1 MRKGYSTQLRLDSL
15 AIDQVPLN
23 LECRSR
29 IVPILR
35 AVQQVYSKAD
45 VSAAI
50 MKLIEADVNLDTRK
64 DCGRKGMDYW
74 HIMVLTSVRLG
85 CNFTYDHL
93 HDLAENHSRLRAIMG
108 IGEWDSET
116 NFTWRTIRNNICL
129 LKPSTIDA
137 ISQIIVAEGHAIV
150 PEAVEQMR
158 ADSFV
163 MQTNIHYPTES
174 SLIRDGVRK
183 IIEMCLERMTDQQL
197 PGWRQHG
204 YLWTSVKKLARQ
216 IDRIAAKKGADYVTK
231 LKEPYRELLDKTQ
244 QIIAK
249 ARQLCIDRL
258 LPQATP
264 DDVFGPNTLQAFIAR
279 TERVMNTAKRRVLLG
294 ESVQNSDKLF
304 SMFEPHTQLYKRGK
318 AGEPIQF
325 GRQVLVFE
333 DAAGFIVH
341 GELMKRDDC
350 DSAVAVEATRLLQ
363 RRFNNRIRRLS
374 FDRGFHSP
382 ENQRLLSEVIPCLCL
397 PKPGAKQSLKQM
409 AAADADFLEALQ
421 NHPGVES
428 AIGALQSGNGME
440 RCRDRSEIGFERYIS
455 LAILGRNL
463 QTLGRLLIAKES
475 PKSEAAFTRRK
486 AA

>member
-15 AIDQVPLN
+15 SIDQVPLN

-108 IGEWDSET
+108 IGEWDGET

-197 PGWRQHG
+197 PGWRQHA

-216 IDRIAAKKGADYVTK
+216 IDRMAAKKGADYVTK

-249 ARQLCIDRL
+249 ARQLCIDQL

-279 TERVMNTAKRRVLLG
+279 TERVMNTAKRRVLLA
-294 ESVQNSDKLF
+294 ESVPNSDKLF
-304 SMFEPHTQLYKRGK
+304 SMFEPHTQLYNRGK

-350 DSAVAVEATRLLQ
+350 DSGVAVEATRLLQ

-409 AAADADFLEALQ
+409 AAADDDFLEALQ

>member
-15 AIDQVPLN
+15 PIEQVPLN

-29 IVPILR
+29 VVPILR
-35 AVQQVYSKAD
+35 ALQQVYSKAEVTD
-45 VSAAI
+45 RI
-50 MKLIEADVNLDTRK
+50 MQLIEADVNRDTRK

-74 HIMVLTSVRLG
+74 HIMVLASVRLG

-93 HDLAENHSRLRAIMG
+93 HDLAENHGRLRAIMG
-108 IGEWDSET
+108 IGAWDSET

-129 LKPSTIDA
+129 LKPSTIDS
-137 ISQIIVAEGHAIV
+137 ISHIIVAEGHSVV

-183 IIEMCLERMTDQQL
+183 IIQMCLERMPDHL
-197 PGWRQHG
+197 LAGWRQHAF
-204 YLWTSVKKLARQ
+204 LWKSVRKLARE
-216 IDRIAAKKGADYVTK
+216 IDRIAAKKGTGYVER
-231 LKEPYRELLDKTQ
+231 LKKPYRELIEKTQ
-244 QIIAK
+244 LIIAK
-249 ARQLCIDRL
+249 ARQMCVDFL
-258 LPQATP
+258 LPQATAS
-264 DDVFGPNTLQAFIAR
+264 DVFGPNTLQAFIAR
-279 TERVMNTAKRRVLLG
+279 TERVIDSTNRRVLLG
-294 ESVQNSDKLF
+294 ESVPNNDKLF
-304 SMFEPHTQLYKRGK
+304 SMFEPHTQLYRRGK

-341 GELMKRDDC
+341 GKLMNRRDC
-350 DSAVAVEATRLLQ
+350 DSGVAVAETKVVQ
-363 RRFNNRIRRLS
+363 RRFNNRIKRLS

-382 ENQRLLSEVIPCLCL
+382 ANQTLLSEIIPCLCL
-397 PKPGAKQSLKQM
+397 PKPGVKQALKQM
-409 AAADADFLEALQ
+409 AAADDDFLEAQQ

-440 RCRDRSEIGFERYIS
+440 RSRDRSEIGFERYIS

-463 QTLGRLLIAKES
+463 QTFGRLLIAKES
-475 PKSEAAFTRRK
+475 PESEAAFSRRK
-486 AA
+486 VA

>member
-15 AIDQVPLN
+15 PIDQVPLN

-45 VSAAI
+45 VTAAI

-64 DCGRKGMDYW
+64 DCGRTGMDYW
-74 HIMVLTSVRLG
+74 HIMVLASVRLG

-93 HDLAENHSRLRAIMG
+93 HDLAENHTRLRAIMG
-108 IGEWDSET
+108 IGAWDGET
-116 NFTWRTIRNNICL
+116 NFSWRTIRNNICL
-129 LKPSTIDA
+129 LKSSTIDA
-137 ISQIIVAEGHAIV
+137 ISQIIVAEGHAVV

-163 MQTNIHYPTES
+163 METNIHYPTDS
-174 SLIRDGVRK
+174 SLIRDGLRK
-183 IIEMCLERMTDQQL
+183 IIEICLERMSDHQL
-197 PGWRQHG
+197 PGWRQHA

-216 IDRIAAKKGADYVTK
+216 IDRIAAKKGGDYLAR
-231 LKEPYRELLDKTQ
+231 LKEPYRELLQKTQ
-244 QIIAK
+244 LIIAK
-249 ARQLCIDRL
+249 ARQLCIDLL

-294 ESVQNSDKLF
+294 ESVPNSDKLF

-341 GELMKRDDC
+341 GKLMKRSDY
-350 DSAVAVEATRLLQ
+350 DSGVAAAETKVVQ
-363 RRFNNRIRRLS
+363 DRFGGRIKRLS

-382 ENQRLLSEVIPCLCL
+382 ENQELLSDVIPSLCL

-409 AAADADFLEALQ
+409 AAADDDFLEALQ

-455 LAILGRNL
+455 LATLGRNL

>member
-15 AIDQVPLN
+15 PIDQVPLN

-45 VSAAI
+45 VTAAI

-64 DCGRKGMDYW
+64 DCGRTGMDYW
-74 HIMVLTSVRLG
+74 HIMVLASVRLG

-93 HDLAENHSRLRAIMG
+93 HDLAENHTRLRAIMG
-108 IGEWDSET
+108 IGAWDGET
-116 NFTWRTIRNNICL
+116 NFSWRTIRNNICL
-129 LKPSTIDA
+129 LKSSTIDA
-137 ISQIIVAEGHAIV
+137 ISQIIVAEGHTVV
-150 PEAVEQMR
+150 PKAVEQMR

-163 MQTNIHYPTES
+163 METNIHYPTDS
-174 SLIRDGVRK
+174 SLIRDGLRK
-183 IIEMCLERMTDQQL
+183 IIEMCLERMTDQQF
-197 PGWRQHG
+197 PGWRQHA

-231 LKEPYRELLDKTQ
+231 LKEPYRELLDKTE

-249 ARQLCIDRL
+249 ARQLCIDL
-258 LPQATP
+258 LQPQATP

-294 ESVQNSDKLF
+294 ESVPNSDKLF

-318 AGEPIQF
+318 SGEPIQF

-341 GELMKRDDC
+341 GKLMKRSDC
-350 DSAVAVEATRLLQ
+350 DSGVAAAETKVVQ
-363 RRFNNRIRRLS
+363 DRFGGRIKRLS

-382 ENQRLLSEVIPCLCL
+382 ENQELLSDVIPSLCL

-409 AAADADFLEALQ
+409 AAADDDFLEALQ
-421 NHPGVES
+421 YHPGVES

-455 LAILGRNL
+455 LATLGRNL
-463 QTLGRLLIAKES
+463 HTLGRLLIAKES

>member
-15 AIDQVPLN
+15 PIDQVPLN

-45 VSAAI
+45 VTATI

-64 DCGRKGMDYW
+64 DCGRTGMDYW
-74 HIMVLTSVRLG
+74 HIMVLASVRLG

-108 IGEWDSET
+108 IGAWDGET
-116 NFTWRTIRNNICL
+116 NFSWRTIRNNICL
-129 LKPSTIDA
+129 LQSSTIDA
-137 ISQIIVAEGHAIV
+137 ISQIIVAEGHTVV
-150 PEAVEQMR
+150 PKAVEQMR

-163 MQTNIHYPTES
+163 METNIHYPTDS
-174 SLIRDGVRK
+174 SLIRDGLRK
-183 IIEMCLERMTDQQL
+183 IIETCLERMPDHQL
-197 PGWRQHG
+197 PGWRQHA
-204 YLWTSVKKLARQ
+204 YLWTSVKKLARK
-216 IDRIAAKKGADYVTK
+216 IDRIAAKKGGDYVTR
-231 LKEPYRELLDKTQ
+231 LKEPYRELLQKTQ
-244 QIIAK
+244 LIVAK
-249 ARQLCIDRL
+249 ARQLCIDML

-294 ESVQNSDKLF
+294 ESVPNSDKLF

-318 AGEPIQF
+318 SGEPIQF

-341 GELMKRDDC
+341 GKLMKRSDC
-350 DSAVAVEATRLLQ
+350 DSGVAAAETKVVQ
-363 RRFNNRIRRLS
+363 DRFGGRIKRLS

-382 ENQRLLSEVIPCLCL
+382 ENQELLSDVIPSLCL

-409 AAADADFLEALQ
+409 AAADDDFLEALQ

-455 LAILGRNL
+455 LATLGRNL

>member
-15 AIDQVPLN
+15 PIDQVPLN

-45 VSAAI
+45 VTAAI

-64 DCGRKGMDYW
+64 DCGRTGMDYW
-74 HIMVLTSVRLG
+74 HIMVLASVRLG

-93 HDLAENHSRLRAIMG
+93 HDLAENHTRLRAIMG
-108 IGEWDSET
+108 IGAWDGET
-116 NFTWRTIRNNICL
+116 NFSWRTIRNNICL
-129 LKPSTIDA
+129 LKSSTIDA
-137 ISQIIVAEGHAIV
+137 ISQIIVAEGHAVV
-150 PEAVEQMR
+150 PKAIEQMR

-163 MQTNIHYPTES
+163 METNIHYPTDS
-174 SLIRDGVRK
+174 SLIRDGLRK
-183 IIEMCLERMTDQQL
+183 IIEICLERMSDHQL
-197 PGWRQHG
+197 PGWRQHA

-216 IDRIAAKKGADYVTK
+216 IDRIAAKKGGDYLAR
-231 LKEPYRELLDKTQ
+231 LKEPYRELLQKTQ
-244 QIIAK
+244 LIIAK
-249 ARQLCIDRL
+249 ARQLCIDLL

-294 ESVQNSDKLF
+294 ESVPNSDKLF

-341 GELMKRDDC
+341 GKLMKRSDY
-350 DSAVAVEATRLLQ
+350 DSGVAAAETKVVQ
-363 RRFNNRIRRLS
+363 DRFGGRIKRLS

-382 ENQRLLSEVIPCLCL
+382 ENQELLSDVIPSLCL

-409 AAADADFLEALQ
+409 AAADDDFLEALQ

-455 LAILGRNL
+455 LATLGRNL
-463 QTLGRLLIAKES
+463 TLGRLLIAKES
-475 PKSEAAFTRRK
+475 PKSEAACTRRK